1 MRCKYVDASGK
12 ASASHGSSGNARRIG
27 VSILWREQSCDQQI
41 LSIVRSRSIESRSAA
56 SEGQRGG
63 GDGCI
68 GVSILRRQQ
77 SAIE

>member
-1 MRCKYVDASGK
+1 V
-12 ASASHGSSGNARRIG
+12 SS
-27 VSILWREQSCDQQI
+27 LQREQSCVQQI

-63 GDGCI
+63 GDGGCI
-68 GVSILRRQQ
+68 GVSIMRRQQ